1 MTAARVRLSAAARRS
16 VGDAP
21 VREGWVPRM
30 LGCPPLPR
38 RPPPS
43 PPRSTSSAAPRPG
56 DLPWRGEGAL
66 LLLSAASGAA
76 DAFVFLCVGQVFA
89 GVMTGNL
96 VLLGAS
102 AAGAGERGVAL
113 KVAVALGAYFCGA
126 AAGALMA
133 GRLGLR
139 VPVLLGAEV
148 VLLGAAA
155 VLWGLELVSSY
166 GDRLGLLAL
175 VAVAMGVQGR
185 VRVTPTNYFTG
196 TLTSLAGRVA
206 LRELRGGDGWVL
218 GRLAAV
224 VAGAAVAALAERW
237 WSPGAALG
245 ALVPAAGAL
254 VLETAP
260 LRGGGPRPDSGKPRP
275 DRGNPAGAA

>member
-1 MTAARVRLSAAARRS
+1 MTRAGAVLRGAPHSGRRAGRGAARAENVRVSSA
-16 VGDAP
+16 
-21 VREGWVPRM
+21 
-30 LGCPPLPR
+30 PPAL
-38 RPPPS
+38 PPS
-43 PPRSTSSAAPRPG
+43 PPSAAGASRDG
-56 DLPWRGEGAL
+56 DAPSRGEAAL

-102 AAGAGERGVAL
+102 AAGAGEDGVAL
-113 KVAVALGAYFCGA
+113 KVVVALAAYSCGV

-133 GRLGLR
+133 GRLGFR
-139 VPVLLGAEV
+139 VPALLGVEV

-155 VLWGLELVSSY
+155 VLWGLELVTSY

-245 ALVPAAGAL
+245 AAVMAAGAL
-254 VLETAP
+254 VLETVEG
-260 LRGGGPRPDSGKPRP
+260 RGGRFRPGKGKPRP

>member
-1 MTAARVRLSAAARRS
+1 MTRAEAVLCGAQRSGRRAGRGAARAENVRVSSA
-16 VGDAP
+16 
-21 VREGWVPRM
+21 
-30 LGCPPLPR
+30 PPAL
-38 RPPPS
+38 PPS
-43 PPRSTSSAAPRPG
+43 PPSASGASRDGDAPSRG
-56 DLPWRGEGAL
+56 DAAL

-102 AAGAGERGVAL
+102 AAGAGEDGVAL
-113 KVAVALGAYFCGA
+113 KVVVALAAYFCGVA
-126 AAGALMA
+126 GGALMA
-133 GRLGLR
+133 GRGFR
-139 VPVLLGAEV
+139 VPALLWVEV

-155 VLWGLELVSSY
+155 VLWGLELVTSY
-166 GDRLGLLAL
+166 GERLGLLAL

-218 GRLAAV
+218 GRLVAV

-245 ALVPAAGAL
+245 AVVMAAGAL
-254 VLETAP
+254 VLETVPA
-260 LRGGGPRPDSGKPRP
+260 RGRFRPGKGKPRP

>member
-1 MTAARVRLSAAARRS
+1 M
-16 VGDAP
+16 
-21 VREGWVPRM
+21 
-30 LGCPPLPR
+30 
-38 RPPPS
+38 
-43 PPRSTSSAAPRPG
+43 
-56 DLPWRGEGAL
+56 PWRGEAAL

-102 AAGAGERGVAL
+102 AAGAGEDGVAL
-113 KVAVALGAYFCGA
+113 KVAVALGAYFCGVA
-126 AAGALMA
+126 VGARLT
-133 GRLGLR
+133 GRRGAP

-155 VLWGLELVSSY
+155 VLWGLELVTSY

-224 VAGAAVAALAERW
+224 VAGAAIAALAERW

-245 ALVPAAGAL
+245 AVVMAAGAL
-254 VLETAP
+254 VLETVP
-260 LRGGGPRPDSGKPRP
+260 GGRPGPGEGEPGPGKGKPRP

>member
-1 MTAARVRLSAAARRS
+1 M
-16 VGDAP
+16 
-21 VREGWVPRM
+21 
-30 LGCPPLPR
+30 
-38 RPPPS
+38 
-43 PPRSTSSAAPRPG
+43 
-56 DLPWRGEGAL
+56 PWRGEGAL

-102 AAGAGERGVAL
+102 AAGAGEDGVAL
-113 KVAVALGAYFCGA
+113 KVAVALGAYFCGVA
-126 AAGALMA
+126 VGARLT
-133 GRLGLR
+133 GRR
-139 VPVLLGAEV
+139 EAPAPVLLGVEV

-155 VLWGLELVSSY
+155 VLWGLELVTSY

-185 VRVTPTNYFTG
+185 VRMTPTNYFTG

-206 LRELRGGDGWVL
+206 LWELRGGDGWVL

-224 VAGAAVAALAERW
+224 VVGAAVAALAERW

-245 ALVPAAGAL
+245 ALVMAAGAL
-254 VLETAP
+254 ALEAVP
-260 LRGGGPRPDSGKPRP
+260 GGRLRPGKRKPRP

>member
-1 MTAARVRLSAAARRS
+1 MSTA
-16 VGDAP
+16 
-21 VREGWVPRM
+21 
-30 LGCPPLPR
+30 PPA
-38 RPPPS
+38 PPPS
-43 PPRSTSSAAPRPG
+43 PPSSSSSRPSGAGAA
-56 DLPWRGEGAL
+56 PWRGEGAL

-102 AAGAGERGVAL
+102 AADAGEDGVAL
-113 KVAVALGAYFCGA
+113 KVAVALGAYFCGV
-126 AAGALMA
+126 AAGALMG
-133 GRLGLR
+133 GRRDPG
-139 VPVLLGAEV
+139 VPLLLGAEV

-155 VLWGLELVSSY
+155 VLWGLELVTSY

-245 ALVPAAGAL
+245 AALPAAGAL
-254 VLETAP
+254 VLETLP
-260 LRGGGPRPDSGKPRP
+260 GRRGRFRPGKRKPRP

>member
-1 MTAARVRLSAAARRS
+1 M
-16 VGDAP
+16 
-21 VREGWVPRM
+21 
-30 LGCPPLPR
+30 
-38 RPPPS
+38 
-43 PPRSTSSAAPRPG
+43 
-56 DLPWRGEGAL
+56 

-102 AAGAGERGVAL
+102 AAGAGEDGVAL
-113 KVAVALGAYFCGA
+113 KVVVALAAYFCGV

-133 GRLGLR
+133 GRLGFR
-139 VPVLLGAEV
+139 VPALLGVEV

-155 VLWGLELVSSY
+155 VLWGLELVTSY

-245 ALVPAAGAL
+245 AAVMAAGAL
-254 VLETAP
+254 VLETVP
-260 LRGGGPRPDSGKPRP
+260 GRGGRFRPGKGKPRP

>member
-1 MTAARVRLSAAARRS
+1 MPRA
-16 VGDAP
+16 GDAP
-21 VREGWVPRM
+21 
-30 LGCPPLPR
+30 
-38 RPPPS
+38 
-43 PPRSTSSAAPRPG
+43 
-56 DLPWRGEGAL
+56 WRAEGAL

-102 AAGAGERGVAL
+102 AAGTGEDGAAW
-113 KVAVALGAYFCGA
+113 KVAVALASYACGV
-126 AAGALMA
+126 AAGALMS

-139 VPVLLGAEV
+139 FPALLGAEV

-155 VLWGLELVSSY
+155 VLWGLELVTSY

-196 TLTSLAGRVA
+196 TLTSLAGRAA
-206 LRELRGGDGWVL
+206 LRELRRGDGWVL

-245 ALVPAAGAL
+245 AVLMAAGAL
-254 VLETAP
+254 ALETVP
-260 LRGGGPRPDSGKPRP
+260 RRGGRPRSDKGKPRP